1 VSQNTAATGLQGRYA
16 TALFDLAK
24 SAKQLDVVKGDL
36 ELLEQAIATSDDLR
50 NVLRSP
56 VISRDVQAK
65 AMAALLDKLGVS
77 ELTKKTVGLLS
88 QKRRLF
94 ALPGVISSYLS
105 MLSAHNGEVTAQ
117 VTSAAELKKEQIEA
131 VTDALKDVV
140 GATVKVDLKIDPAV
154 LGGLVVKV
162 GSRVFDASLRTKLQ
176 KLELAM
182 KGVA

>member
-1 VSQNTAATGLQGRYA
+1 MSQNTAATGLQGRYA
-16 TALFDLAK
+16 TALFELANSADKLDAVK
-24 SAKQLDVVKGDL
+24 SDL
-36 ELLEQAIATSDDLR
+36 ELLDQAIANSDDLR

-77 ELTKKTVGLLS
+77 EMTKKTVGLLC

-94 ALPGVISSYLS
+94 ALPGVINSYLS

-117 VTSAAELKKEQIEA
+117 VTSASELKKEQIEA
-131 VTDALKDVV
+131 VTGALKEVV
-140 GATVKVDLKIDPAV
+140 GATVKVDLKVDPAV

>member
-1 VSQNTAATGLQGRYA
+1 MSQNTAATGLQGRYA

-24 SAKQLDVVKGDL
+24 SAKQLDVVKSDL
-36 ELLEQAIATSDDLR
+36 ELLDQAIANSDDLR

-65 AMAALLDKLGVS
+65 AMAALLDKLGIS
-77 ELTKKTVGLLS
+77 ELTKKTVGLLC

-94 ALPGVISSYLS
+94 VLPDVISSYLS

-131 VTDALKDVV
+131 VTGALKDVV